1 MSRKSSGRKAKIDWQ
16 VTGLS
21 ELTDALRKLGV
32 DLRKVLPDAVFEGAL
47 VIERI
52 ARRNA
57 PGPHVYAVS
66 EKRKGD
72 RVAAAVGP
80 DRKHWDYAFAEFG
93 ARPHVIRPKRKSG
106 KRAVAFGAGDSQVVR
121 GEVHHPGVPER
132 PFLRPAIDE
141 HSDEAVQAM
150 GKVLLRAIAKATR

>member
-1 MSRKSSGRKAKIDWQ
+1 MSKGSGRKAKIDWK
-16 VTGLS
+16 VEGIS
-21 ELTDALRKLGV
+21 ELTDVLRALGV
-32 DLRKVLPDAVFEGAL
+32 DLRKMLPDAVFEGAL
-47 VIERI
+47 VIEAA
-52 ARRNA
+52 ARRDA
-57 PGPHVYAVS
+57 PGPHVYAVM

-72 RVAAAVGP
+72 VVAAAVGP

-93 ARPHVIRPKRKSG
+93 AKPHVIRPKRGSG

-141 HSDEAVQAM
+141 HGDEAVRAM
-150 GKVLLRAIAKATR
+150 GKVLVQAIMKAVR